1 MNAPAQKPANPL
13 LNAIQ
18 LGLASAREN
27 ALPGVILW
35 IVAVIIVTGYYFSP
49 PVTEVLTM
57 LGNLKESGGYGYSA
71 LATAIFGGLI
81 PFLWRL
87 MKARRMK
94 KGHPALP
101 SAWKVPAWEAGLFL
115 ILFWGWKGI
124 EIDFLYRMQSVVF
137 GTGNSAAVLVPKVLV
152 DQFVY
157 NPLWAGWTQILA
169 YWWLDQAF
177 RKKALADPVLWK
189 SIGSR
194 LVTIL
199 VSTWGV
205 WIPMVTIIYSM
216 PPNLQVPLFNIA
228 LCFWGLMLASLTKE
242 KQPQPGGQP

>member
-1 MNAPAQKPANPL
+1 MNTPSIPQSSALSRAL
-13 LNAIQ
+13 R
-18 LGLASAREN
+18 LGLSSAKEN
-27 ALPGVILW
+27 ALPGFILW
-35 IVAVIIVTGYYFSP
+35 IVASAIIAGYYHVP
-49 PVTEVLTM
+49 AITRILLI
-57 LGNLKESGGYGYSA
+57 LGEIKAASGYMYA
-71 LATAIFGGLI
+71 AVATALFGGTI
-81 PFLWRL
+81 PFLWKLATQYRKRTSGAEGHNPWNVAPW
-87 MKARRMK
+87 KA
-94 KGHPALP
+94 G
-101 SAWKVPAWEAGLFL
+101 VFL
-115 ILFWGWKGI
+115 TIFWCWKGI
-124 EIDFLYRMQSVVF
+124 EIDFFYRLQSVFF
-137 GTGNSAAVLVPKVLV
+137 GYGATPGTIIPKVLV

-199 VSTWGV
+199 MSTWGV

-242 KQPQPGGQP
+242 KQPQPGERP